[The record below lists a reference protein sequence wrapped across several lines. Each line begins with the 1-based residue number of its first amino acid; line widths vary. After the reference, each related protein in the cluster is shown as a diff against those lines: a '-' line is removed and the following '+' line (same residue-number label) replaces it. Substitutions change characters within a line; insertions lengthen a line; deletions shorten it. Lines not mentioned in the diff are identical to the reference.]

1 MAVAAV
7 AQWEVVVH
15 PDDDHGASWAA
26 AAHLDGG
33 DQDVV
38 VLVVVHQDDDAA
50 VVPSFAEA
58 SPVDSRAFRQVDGNE
73 TEEEEWEEERHHQH
87 PLVASDA
94 AAAAVAVVALFQV
107 QGAFEVV
114 VLAGVAI
121 QLEGDH
127 LLPSPSACETPPR
140 TACSSRSPL
149 AAR

>member
-1 MAVAAV
+1 M

-38 VLVVVHQDDDAA
+38 VLVVVHLGDDAA

-58 SPVDSRAFRQVDGNE
+58 SPVDSRACRQVDGNE

-94 AAAAVAVVALFQV
+94 VAAAVAVVALFQV

-121 QLEGDH
+121 QLEEDH

>member
-1 MAVAAV
+1 M

-26 AAHLDGG
+26 HLDGG

-38 VLVVVHQDDDAA
+38 VLVVVHLGDDAA

-58 SPVDSRAFRQVDGNE
+58 SPVDSRACRQVDGNE

-94 AAAAVAVVALFQV
+94 VAAAVAVVALFQV

-121 QLEGDH
+121 QLEEDH

>member
-1 MAVAAV
+1 M

-38 VLVVVHQDDDAA
+38 VLVVVHLGDDAA

-121 QLEGDH
+121 QLEEDLLVH